1 MSSQLNE
8 ITSIYKAQQ
17 MLPRSL
23 MTTVRSWVITLA
35 GSVLLTTQVWAAN
48 QLQQIDAEAMPGDQV
63 QLRLKLSDS
72 APQPLT
78 FTVDNPARISLDL
91 ADTSIALPSRRIDVK
106 RGVLDTVNVA
116 EANGRTRVVLN
127 LNSMVPYQTR
137 VEGDTVIVTVGSN
150 VQAGKTDRDV
160 GRRHS
165 ARCTKAQ

>member
-1 MSSQLNE
+1 VHAQAQL
-8 ITSIYKAQQ
+8 
-17 MLPRSL
+17 
-23 MTTVRSWVITLA
+23 
-35 GSVLLTTQVWAAN
+35 
-48 QLQQIDAEAMPGDQV
+48 
-63 QLRLKLSDS
+63 

-150 VQAGKTDRDV
+150 VQAGNAPSRF
-160 GRRHS
+160 GCYHG
-165 ARCTKAQ
+165 ARCTQAAMLNKVDLRAMALVERGTAEHCVSRLI